1 MKWINLV
8 MPPVWAW
15 IQIMLGVRVIL
26 GYSERWWCV
35 PLSSLSILTA
45 IIIIAAYTI
54 MLYQHYRTQQVE
66 RDDPK
71 SK

>member
-1 MKWINLV
+1 MKWIDLV

-15 IQIMLGVRVIL
+15 IQIMLGVRVIMD
-26 GYSERWWCV
+26 YSERWWCV

-45 IIIIAAYTI
+45 IIIIAAYTVV
-54 MLYQHYRTQQVE
+54 LQRHYGNQKGSEATL
-66 RDDPK
+66 K